1 MKKEVIYLKN
11 TLENSVMVKTAKQPD
26 YILLATIAILIV
38 SGIVI
43 LASVSASFSQEK
55 FGTTYY
61 LLKHQL
67 LFGLI
72 PGLILALIM
81 YRINLSFLKKWAPVL
96 LLINLA
102 LMVMVFLPVIG
113 SSSEGAARWIGLS
126 SFSFQPSELLKL
138 TFILYL
144 AAWLTSRTE
153 KGVLIK
159 KTNEFSQTFTVFLIV
174 VAVVSLILY
183 FQSDVSTLVIIIS
196 VAALMYFSVN
206 TPLWHSL
213 LIILIGSG
221 GLFFLIKIAPYRV
234 NRFLVFFNPDLDPMG
249 IGYQLKQALIA
260 VGSGGIGGVG
270 LGMSIQ
276 KLGFLPQIISDSIF
290 AVFSEETGFIGSFI
304 LIFLFLM
311 FLWRGFKIAK
321 ESQNK
326 FLKLTALGITSWIVI
341 QSFVNIG
348 AMIGISPLTGIPLP
362 FISYGGSALIV
373 ELIGVGILLNISK
386 NK

>member
-1 MKKEVIYLKN
+1 
-11 TLENSVMVKTAKQPD
+11 MVKTAKQPD